1 MGKAAYLAAM
11 TTVFGHPGRRFGQLV
26 EALMLAILG
35 SSLGLAWSILG
46 LYLSSL
52 IVSHDPSSAYTVKAI
67 FFVVAAMTHGFLR
80 SYAPRLFPG
89 LILLIIVAAITLLS
103 TVKQVTQVVA
113 TQILYPILTASGV
126 ILAVNLFMFPEFSS
140 SFLGQVTI
148 ETLNDTAKALEN
160 AGRYFS
166 HVKEGKKVGKEGD
179 VSDGHD
185 SKWHL
190 KRENISGL
198 VNIQSDGP
206 RTSRPPIHGDD
217 SNSVG
222 QKSARR
228 ITSAVGQGVQD
239 RARQENADVMAAE
252 TTESTPVLTLS
263 ELTNVKGF
271 LRQRLTTCK
280 GAQNECNFEVAFAV
294 LPPRDLKSISSRL
307 MAKLLANT
315 VAIIGTCE
323 SKFALVGDSV
333 DSSSAE
339 ERTADE
345 VRKQDLND
353 EGMTRA
359 ELEIIKPRREIEFG
373 DVRLLQFLLRRLE
386 EPYRNMSQIVFETV
400 RLIITCVAHTYVSAY
415 SFKEP
420 GFCTHYQRTFPSFLR
435 GQKRQ
440 STLRLRS

>member
-1 MGKAAYLAAM
+1 M

-26 EALMLAILG
+26 EALTLLILG

-52 IVSHDPSSAYTVKAI
+52 IISHDQSSAYTVKAI
-67 FFVVAAMTHGFLR
+67 FLVVAAMTHGFLR

-89 LILLIIVAAITLLS
+89 LILLISVAAITLLS
-103 TVKQVTQVVA
+103 TAKQVTQVAA

-126 ILAVNLFMFPEFSS
+126 ILVVNLLVFPEFSS

-148 ETLNDTAKALEN
+148 ETLDDTAKALEN
-160 AGRYFS
+160 AGGYFL
-166 HVKEGKKVGKEGD
+166 HVKEGKKDSKEGD
-179 VSDGHD
+179 ASDAHG
-185 SKWHL
+185 SKGYL
-190 KRENISGL
+190 KRENISRL
-198 VNIQSDGP
+198 VNSQSDGP
-206 RTSRPPIHGDD
+206 RTGRPSIHRDD
-217 SNSVG
+217 SNPVG

-228 ITSAVGQGVQD
+228 ITSAAGQGAQD
-239 RARQENADVMAAE
+239 TARQKDADVMVAE
-252 TTESTPVLTLS
+252 TTESSPVLTLS
-263 ELTNVKGF
+263 ELSSFKGF
-271 LRQRLTTCK
+271 LRQKLTTCK

-339 ERTADE
+339 EREDIENE
-345 VRKQDLND
+345 VREQDLDD

-359 ELEIIKPRREIEFG
+359 ELKMIKPRREIEFG
-373 DVRLLQFLLRRLE
+373 DVRLLQFLLRRLK
-386 EPYRNMSQIVFETV
+386 EPYRNMSQVVFETV

-415 SFKEP
+415 SFKER
-420 GFCTHYQRTFPSFLR
+420 GVLTHHRRTFPSFLQ